1 MHSYILGASFA
12 LMVACLLTCLVS
24 GFVLFVLRWRDIHS
38 NFRHPLL
45 EVKPYKQ
52 YPFSLQAAMTL
63 DYFLHMIFPK
73 GKSGMIGHA
82 NHMLRHVDSK
92 KLPLA
97 VRWPVAGFWGGCLF
111 GMIAMVVVWVS
122 LMFM

>member
-1 MHSYILGASFA
+1 MGASFA
-12 LMVACLLTCLVS
+12 LMVACLLTCLIS
-24 GFVLFVLRWRDIHS
+24 GFVLFVLRWRDIH
-38 NFRHPLL
+38 NHFRHPLL

-63 DYFLHMIFPK
+63 DYFFHMTFPK
-73 GKSGMIGHA
+73 VKSGMIGNA
-82 NHMLRHVDSK
+82 NHMLRHVDPKELS
-92 KLPLA
+92 LS

-122 LMFM
+122 LFLM